1 MEEAQRHEM
10 KLVGTASAMHF
21 LVDGVCICCLY
32 LLLSPFELPELVGV
46 ILTYNVMAFLTQ
58 PLTGIVAD
66 RVRHP
71 HLLLLA
77 SNALLAAAVLL
88 AVVTVMTSRLHT
100 SSNCLYGVAILLG
113 MGNSLFHV
121 WGGRQVAVRTVN
133 DIRFLG
139 VFVSTGAV
147 GLAVGFVFYSWL
159 LLCVQLLTLSVLSI
173 AYVRRDGALARAAL
187 RTEKGLSIGL
197 PLVCLLMIVLMA
209 AVMMRSMVSEGFS
222 SGLVNGKV
230 MVLVVGLVAMLGK
243 MAGGWIARWMG
254 VAKSLALILVAV
266 LVCWLYRGIG
276 IGVLLPGLFIIN
288 CSMPITL
295 YLANVVLKGREGLAF
310 GLLAAALIP
319 GYLMTQL

>member
-46 ILTYNVMAFLTQ
+46 VLTYNVMAFLTQ

-66 RVRHP
+66 RARQP

-100 SSNCLYGVAILLG
+100 SSICLYGVAILLG

-133 DIRFLG
+133 DIRLLG

-159 LLCVQLLTLSVLSI
+159 LLCVQLLTLSVVSI
-173 AYVRRDGALARAAL
+173 AYVCRDG
-187 RTEKGLSIGL
+187 
-197 PLVCLLMIVLMA
+197 C
-209 AVMMRSMVSEGFS
+209 
-222 SGLVNGKV
+222 
-230 MVLVVGLVAMLGK
+230 
-243 MAGGWIARWMG
+243 
-254 VAKSLALILVAV
+254 
-266 LVCWLYRGIG
+266 
-276 IGVLLPGLFIIN
+276 
-288 CSMPITL
+288 
-295 YLANVVLKGREGLAF
+295 
-310 GLLAAALIP
+310 
-319 GYLMTQL
+319 